1 MGSIRKR
8 DDNGLLFFDFRHLGK
23 RCREQT
29 TLQDTPS
36 NCKKLEKILERIEA
50 DIKFGTFDYARSF
63 PGSKNIAK
71 FATGLP
77 VTPAPIAAAVAQ
89 AVNGAPV
96 SVATVNGHLRSI
108 FLDGEL
114 EANRTIR
121 KFRIVATEATRSVER
136 LVDHYNLEAIF
147 QVGYRRLPGALA
159 SWCPVPALGDGH
171 AQGLSGQRLRAR

>member
-1 MGSIRKR
+1 MASIQVRKETNR
-8 DDNGLLFFDFRHLGK
+8 LIIDFYYQGR

-29 TLQDTPS
+29 ALEDTS
-36 NCKKLEKILERIEA
+36 ANRKKLVKLLERIETE
-50 DIKFGTFDYARSF
+50 IQFGTFDYAKFF

-77 VTPAPIAAAVAQ
+77 VMPAPIAAAVAQ

-108 FLDGEL
+108 YLDGEL